1 MRVLFDTD
9 EYVTTLKEGGVPD
22 NQAHAMSR
30 GLHHAFRQGVATSE
44 DITKLEARMTVLE
57 GKIDNVAATLEGKI
71 DNVAATLE
79 GKIDNVAATLEGK
92 IDSVAVVQGAKTEN
106 VRITLDAKID
116 GVEKNLNIKID
127 SAVTMLKDRMQMQMY
142 VLLAVIAI
150 TSHLGYHILQIIGL
164 VH

>member
-1 MRVLFDTD
+1 MNHTMRVLFDTE
-9 EYVTTLKEGGVPD
+9 EYVTVLKEGGVPD

-44 DITKLEARMTVLE
+44 DITKLEARMTV
-57 GKIDNVAATLEGKI
+57 
-71 DNVAATLE
+71 LE

>member
-1 MRVLFDTD
+1 MSQPMRVLFDTD

-44 DITKLEARMTVLE
+44 DITKLEARMTV
-57 GKIDNVAATLEGKI
+57 
-71 DNVAATLE
+71 LE